1 MQLLRQHRRECLE
14 LRMKNGERWKETGY
28 VFIQDDG
35 SPMNPD
41 SIGTWLRKFSDRHG
55 LPHINPHAFRH
66 TVASVL
72 IANGTDVVTVSKQLG
87 HHKISTT
94 EDFYS
99 HLIEKNKEKAADCI
113 AATLLRRKQA

>member
-1 MQLLRQHRRECLE
+1 M
-14 LRMKNGERWKETGY
+14 
-28 VFIQDDG
+28 FIRDDG

-41 SIGTWLRKFSDRHG
+41 SIGSWLSDFAKRHD

-99 HLIEKNKEKAADCI
+99 HLIEQNKEKAADCI